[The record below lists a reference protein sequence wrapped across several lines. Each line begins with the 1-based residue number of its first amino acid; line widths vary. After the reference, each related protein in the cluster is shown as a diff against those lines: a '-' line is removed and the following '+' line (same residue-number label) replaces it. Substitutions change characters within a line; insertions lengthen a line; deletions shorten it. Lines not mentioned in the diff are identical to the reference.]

1 MTSLSSSL
9 SLPPQVWFQNRRA
22 KWRKREKQNHA
33 QTATSPVQQS
43 PDIHSFTIPVSTVQV
58 NTPSSISSSVAVQ
71 QQQTPIVT
79 DATTITNAKTILS
92 AQNTPGNIQLVA
104 GGQSWPTTVLTYIPT
119 TIGTGGAAAAVL
131 TPQILS
137 TPTRVP
143 IIAASTPLVGL
154 NQLSTAATIPQLAA
168 ATPGGMPQLIA
179 INQLPSSI
187 AGGTSAATIPMFVQ
201 LPAGKIQSPTKTDS

>member
-1 MTSLSSSL
+1 MRPFLLL
-9 SLPPQVWFQNRRA
+9 SLQVWFQNRRA

-58 NTPSSISSSVAVQ
+58 NTPTSIATTLAVQ
-71 QQQTPIVT
+71 QQTPVNSES
-79 DATTITNAKTILS
+79 TTNTNTKTILS
-92 AQNTPGNIQLVA
+92 AQNAAGNIQLVA
-104 GGQSWPTTVLTYIPT
+104 GTQSWPTVLTYIPT
-119 TIGTGGAAAAVL
+119 TLGTGGAAAAVL
-131 TPQILS
+131 APQILS

-154 NQLSTAATIPQLAA
+154 NTQLNAAAIPQLAA
-168 ATPGGMPQLIA
+168 GGMPQFIA

-187 AGGTSAATIPMFVQ
+187 AGGGASPATIPMFVQ
-201 LPAGKIQSPTKTDS
+201 LPAGKVQSPTKTDSTS